1 MLKEL
6 IVLSVEKDFLN
17 EIKYN
22 NLIDNFASQ
31 KVGKINFNY
40 FIKVLSCHCSRLI
53 ASDSIGLITLLG
65 YVLIPC

>member
-31 KVGKINFNY
+31 KVQKKSFG
-40 FIKVLSCHCSRLI
+40 
-53 ASDSIGLITLLG
+53 
-65 YVLIPC
+65 